1 MLLDIDAESLTQ
13 LRQMIAGKEK
23 DAYRVE
29 FTTLDTR
36 SLPQN
41 ARFHAVI
48 TQYAKKVGL
57 DVTEA
62 KVRVKREFGVTY
74 PYSSKEVFIPPK
86 RQGIFVE
93 IWGEIDFQI
102 STTEYTKAEFS
113 KLMEGLDR
121 LCAEAGINLAI

>member
-1 MLLDIDAESLTQ
+1 
-13 LRQMIAGKEK
+13 MIAGKEK

-36 SLPQN
+36 SLAQN

-48 TQYAKKVGL
+48 TQYAKEVGL

-62 KVRVKREFGVTY
+62 KCQIKHEFGIVS
-74 PYSSKEVFIPPK
+74 PYGPGFTPPR

-93 IWGEIDFQI
+93 IYQAIEFQI

-121 LCAEAGINLAI
+121 LCAEAGINLADY

>member
-1 MLLDIDAESLTQ
+1 VLLDIDAESLKQ

-29 FTTLDTR
+29 FTALNTR

-62 KVRVKREFGVTY
+62 KCQVKHEFGIVF
-74 PYSSKEVFIPPK
+74 PYDPELFTPPR

-93 IWGEIDFQI
+93 IYQAIEFQI

-121 LCAEAGINLAI
+121 LCAEAGI